1 MHTKKVIIKSK
12 TPYILASASR
22 TAPLLVSADDWPGV
36 LRAANDLGTDFK
48 RVTGTE
54 AEVRLHSA
62 GDSDENGNKN
72 SEKTPIAI
80 IAGTVGKCCL
90 IDRMIAE
97 KKIDGTFLSLH
108 TEAFTITTIVN
119 PLPGIERGLVI
130 AGSDKRGTIFGL
142 YEISAQIGVSP
153 WYWWADVPS
162 AKNAEL
168 YADPACSI
176 SQFPEVKYRGIFL
189 NDEYP
194 SLTKWVHATYGDA
207 PLSPGRPVP
216 DDVANY
222 GHEFYTRVF
231 ELLLRLKANYLWPA
245 MWNNAFNEDDADNA
259 RLADEWGI
267 VMGNSHQEPMLR
279 AQKEW
284 DRRYKKDLGYWNYS
298 KHADILEN
306 FWREGIERNKR
317 FESIVTIGLRGAD
330 DTEMGPG
337 GVAAN
342 RARLEKI
349 IAIQREIIAKAT
361 GKGAEKT
368 PQVWSIYK
376 ETQEYYKDGMRMSDD
391 VTLLWSDD
399 NWGNVRR
406 LPTKE
411 ERRRAGGAGIYY
423 HFDYHGGP
431 RSYQWANTM
440 QIAKIWDQMSLARA
454 YGADRIWIVN
464 VGHFKGYEYPVS
476 FFMDLAWAPEKHTA
490 ENIKDYAR
498 EWAGGIFG
506 EDLSAE
512 AASIIEDCARFN
524 ARRKPELLSGTTFS
538 LVNYREA
545 ERVDAEWKAL
555 EIRAKSLY
563 AEAPKEMRDT
573 VYQLV
578 LFPVMSSAIITEI
591 YTAAGKNRLWSAQG
605 RVAANAEAKKVHE
618 LFAEFKALVDEYHT
632 DISGGKWNHIMDQT
646 VLGYMSW
653 FDPGENN
660 IAHLKLTKVELL
672 EKPFM
677 GISIEGST
685 DSWPSTAV
693 IPCYANKPAL
703 PPFDSL
709 NNQSRWIE
717 IFNRGKGSV
726 DYALVPS
733 AKWILLDKSAGRVS
747 VQERVEVSIDW
758 AQVPDGNS
766 CGTIRIDANGI
777 EVEIVIHAL
786 KIAEE
791 EIRNAEAFV
800 ETDYTLAI
808 DSVHCSKNV
817 RAPNGSWVPVSG
829 FGKRRSGMRATN
841 ENIDIENDALEA
853 LNARVL
859 PCIEY
864 SAYFMHAGDAK
875 IFLDISPAL
884 NFLEGEDIR
893 IGFSLDEESIEP
905 LTAVSTDYAVTDENT
920 DWGLCVTENGR
931 RLETKRTIATARAHT
946 LKVWMLSP
954 GIVLERI
961 TVDMGGLRPS
971 YLGPGESFYHTR

>member
-1 MHTKKVIIKSK
+1 MSTNKVIVKSK
-12 TPYILASASR
+12 TPYVLASLAR
-22 TAPLLVSADDWPGV
+22 TAPLLVSVNDWPGV
-36 LRAANDLGTDFK
+36 LRAAKDLGTDFK

-54 AEVRLHSA
+54 AEIRFFSA
-62 GDSDENGNKN
+62 SGGNKI
-72 SEKTPIAI
+72 PVAI
-80 IAGTVGKCCL
+80 IAGTAGKSEL

-97 KKIDGTFLSLH
+97 KKVDGAFLSLY
-108 TEAFTITTIVN
+108 TEAFTISTVDN
-119 PLPGIERGLVI
+119 PLPGIEAALVI

-142 YEISAQIGVSP
+142 YEISSQIGVSP
-153 WYWWADVPS
+153 WYWWADVPP
-162 AKNAEL
+162 AKSTEL
-168 YADPACSI
+168 YADPSCPLSE
-176 SQFPEVKYRGIFL
+176 FPGVKYRGIFL

-194 SLTKWVHATYGDA
+194 ALTKWVQATYGDA

-222 GHEFYTRVF
+222 GREFYTRIF

-245 MWNNAFNEDDADNA
+245 MWNNAFNEDDVENA
-259 RLADEWGI
+259 RIADEWGI

-298 KHADILEN
+298 KHASILEN
-306 FWREGIERNKR
+306 FWREGIERNKD

-349 IAIQREIIAKAT
+349 IDIQREIIAKAT
-361 GKGAEKT
+361 GKSAEKT
-368 PQVWSIYK
+368 PQLWSIYK
-376 ETQEYYKDGMRMSDD
+376 EIQEYYNDGMRVSDD

-399 NWGNVRR
+399 NWGNLRR

-411 ERRRAGGAGIYY
+411 ERKRSGGAGIYY

-431 RSYQWANTM
+431 RNYQWTNTM
-440 QIAKIWDQMSLARA
+440 QIAKIWDQMTLARQ

-476 FFMDLAWAPEKHTA
+476 FLMDLAWAPESHTA
-490 ENIKDYAR
+490 ESIKDYTRQWCA
-498 EWAGGIFG
+498 GIFG
-506 EDLSAE
+506 EALSAE

-524 ARRKPELLSGTTFS
+524 ARRKPELLSSTTFS
-538 LVNYREA
+538 PINYREA

-555 EIRAKSLY
+555 EIRAKALY
-563 AEAPKEMRDT
+563 AEAPEEMRDT

-578 LFPVMSSAIITEI
+578 LFPVISSALVTEI

-605 RVAANAEAKKVHE
+605 RVAANAEAKKVHG
-618 LFAEFKALVDEYHT
+618 LFSEFKALVNEYHK
-632 DISGGKWNHIMDQT
+632 DISGGKWNHFMDQT

-653 FDPGENN
+653 FDPSENT
-660 IAHLKLTKVELL
+660 IDHLKLTNVELL
-672 EKPFM
+672 KRPFM

-685 DSWPSTAV
+685 ESWPSTAV
-693 IPCYANKPAL
+693 IPRDIDKPAL

-709 NNQSRWIE
+709 NKQNRWIE

-733 AKWILLDKSAGRVS
+733 AKWILIDKPTGS
-747 VQERVEVSIDW
+747 VGGQERVEVCIDW
-758 AQVPDGNS
+758 AQIPDGNS
-766 CGTIRIDANGI
+766 RGTIRVNANGI
-777 EVEIVIHAL
+777 EIGIAINAL

-791 EIRNAEAFV
+791 ELRNIEAFV

-808 DSVHCSKNV
+808 DSVHFSKNA

-829 FGKRRSGMRATN
+829 FGKRRSGMRATR
-841 ENIDIENDALEA
+841 ENIDIRDNA
-853 LNARVL
+853 LNVLDPCASSTL

-864 SAYFMHAGDAK
+864 PAYFMHAGDAK

-884 NFLEGEDIR
+884 NFLEGEDIK
-893 IGFSLDEESIEP
+893 IGFSLDGESVESI
-905 LTAVSTDYAVTDENT
+905 TAVSADYAVTNDNA

-931 RLETKRTIATARAHT
+931 RLATERSIAKAGAHT

-954 GIVLERI
+954 GVVLERI

>member
-1 MHTKKVIIKSK
+1 MGNKKIIIR
-12 TPYILASASR
+12 TDNPYDTDNRTAFALASKGQ
-22 TAPLLVSADDWPGV
+22 TAPLLVGEKDWPGV
-36 LRAANDLGTDFK
+36 LRAAKDLGTDFR
-48 RVTGTE
+48 RVTGTG
-54 AEVRLHSA
+54 AELRYLSA
-62 GDSDENGNKN
+62 NDRINL
-72 SEKTPIAI
+72 PVAI
-80 IAGTVGKCCL
+80 IAGTVGKCEM

-97 KKIDGTFLSLH
+97 KKIDGAFLSLH
-108 TEAFTITTIVN
+108 TETFTITTVN
-119 PLPGIERGLVI
+119 NPVPGVDRALVI
-130 AGSDKRGTIFGL
+130 AGGDKRGTIFGL

-153 WYWWADVPS
+153 WYWWADVPP
-162 AKNAEL
+162 AKSTEL
-168 YADPACSI
+168 FADPSRSLAE
-176 SQFPEVKYRGIFL
+176 FPGVKYRGIFL

-194 SLTKWVHATYGDA
+194 ALTKWVQETYGNA
-207 PLSPGRPVP
+207 KPSPGRPVK

-222 GHEFYTRVF
+222 GHEFYTRIF

-245 MWNNAFNEDDADNA
+245 MWNNAFNEDDVENA
-259 RLADEWGI
+259 RIADEWGI

-279 AQKEW
+279 SQKEW
-284 DRRYKKDLGYWNYS
+284 DRRYKKELGYWNYS

-306 FWREGIERNKR
+306 FWREGIERNKD

-349 IAIQREIIAKAT
+349 IDVQRDIIAKAT

-368 PQVWSIYK
+368 PQLWSIYK
-376 ETQEYYKDGMRMSDD
+376 EIQEYYNDGMRVSDD

-411 ERRRAGGAGIYY
+411 ERKRSGGAGIYY

-431 RSYQWANTM
+431 RNYQWTNTM
-440 QIAKIWDQMSLARA
+440 QIAKIWDQMTLARA

-476 FFMDLAWAPEKHTA
+476 FFMDLAWAPESHTA

-498 EWAGGIFG
+498 EWAEGIFG
-506 EDLSAE
+506 EAFAIE

-524 ARRKPELLSGTTFS
+524 ARRKPELLSTTTFS
-538 LVNYREA
+538 PVNYREA
-545 ERVDAEWKAL
+545 ERVIAEWKAL
-555 EIRAKSLY
+555 EIRAKALHE
-563 AEAPKEMRDT
+563 EAPKEMRDT

-578 LFPVMSSAIITEI
+578 LFPVAGSALITEI
-591 YTAAGKNRLWSAQG
+591 YTTAGKNQLWSAQG

-632 DISGGKWNHIMDQT
+632 DISAGKWNHFMDQT

-653 FDPGENN
+653 FDPSENT
-660 IAHLKLTKVELL
+660 IDHLKLTNVELL
-672 EKPFM
+672 ERPFM
-677 GISIEGST
+677 GVSIEGST
-685 DSWPSTAV
+685 ASWPSTDV
-693 IPCYANKPAL
+693 IPSDANNPVL

-709 NNQSRWIE
+709 NKQNRLIE
-717 IFNRGKGSV
+717 IFNRGTGSV

-733 AKWILLDKSAGRVS
+733 AKWILLDKPKGS
-747 VQERVEVSIDW
+747 VDLQTRVEVSIDW
-758 AQVPDGNS
+758 TQVPDGKS
-766 CGTIRIDANGI
+766 SGIIRVDANGI
-777 EVEIVIHAL
+777 AVGIVIHAL
-786 KIAEE
+786 KIADA
-791 EIRNAEAFV
+791 EIRNVEAFI

-808 DSVHCSKNV
+808 DSIHFSKNV
-817 RAPNGSWVPVSG
+817 SAPDSSWDPVSG
-829 FGKRRSGMRATN
+829 FGKRRSGMRATRK
-841 ENIDIENDALEA
+841 NIDIAPNMPNTLDVRA
-853 LNARVL
+853 L

-864 SAYFMHAGDAK
+864 SAYFMHTGEVK
-875 IFLDISPAL
+875 ILLDLSPAL
-884 NFLEGEDIR
+884 NFLEGEEIR
-893 IGFSLDEESIEP
+893 IGFSLDDESVES
-905 LTAVSTDYAVTDENT
+905 LTAVSADYMVTNENM

-931 RLETKRTIATARAHT
+931 RLATERTIAKEGAHT

-954 GIVLERI
+954 GVVLERI